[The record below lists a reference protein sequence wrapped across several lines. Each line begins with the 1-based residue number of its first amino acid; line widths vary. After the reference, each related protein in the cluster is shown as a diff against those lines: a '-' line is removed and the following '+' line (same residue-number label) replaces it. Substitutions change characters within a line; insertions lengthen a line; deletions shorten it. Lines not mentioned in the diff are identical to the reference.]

1 MTYSGT
7 APLMTQQQGTSSSD
21 LPYPAWQ
28 PEYRAALLEVDPK
41 KLLELVHAAEGA
53 IFNRL
58 QELAQSSDSP
68 DNKAERQAIQD
79 ALSNLRVLQRE
90 KLSFPDWK
98 KE

>member
-1 MTYSGT
+1 MTPRESAAAAVKRTCVLERVHT
-7 APLMTQQQGTSSSD
+7 A
-21 LPYPAWQ
+21 
-28 PEYRAALLEVDPK
+28 EE
-41 KLLELVHAAEGA
+41 A

-68 DNKAERQAIQD
+68 DHKAERQAIED
-79 ALSNLRVLQRE
+79 ALASLRVLQRE

>member
-1 MTYSGT
+1 
-7 APLMTQQQGTSSSD
+7 LNF
-21 LPYPAWQ
+21 
-28 PEYRAALLEVDPK
+28 DPK
-41 KLLELVHAAEGA
+41 KLLELVHAPEGA